1 MPIKSYLAHPEEG
14 QKETLIKALSK
25 IDHCD
30 VIPAENEELLIVVTD
45 TENKTDD
52 EKVKASIESI
62 ASLKLLAM
70 VSGFNTPKNK

>member
-14 QKETLIKALSK
+14 QKKALMEALSK

-30 VIPAENEELLIVVTD
+30 VIPAENKDLLIVVTD
-45 TENKTDD
+45 TDNKTDD
-52 EKVKASIESI
+52 EKVKESIEAI
-62 ASLKLLAM
+62 ESLKLLAM

>member
-14 QKETLIKALSK
+14 QKEALIQALSK

-30 VIPAENEELLIVVTD
+30 VIPSENKDLLIVVTD

-52 EKVKASIESI
+52 EKVKESIESI
-62 ASLKLLAM
+62 KSLKLLAM